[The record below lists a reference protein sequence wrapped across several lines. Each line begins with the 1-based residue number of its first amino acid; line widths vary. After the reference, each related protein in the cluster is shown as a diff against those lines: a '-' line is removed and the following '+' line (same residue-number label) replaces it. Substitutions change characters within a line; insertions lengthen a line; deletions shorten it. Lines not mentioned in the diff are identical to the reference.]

1 MEAMK
6 ENGYQAGNCIS
17 TQRQVRVKLLLLLK
31 NKKKGSEFMGGT
43 LLSKTCR
50 IITLS
55 FDKSESQQ
63 NKIRAQF

>member
-1 MEAMK
+1 MK

-31 NKKKGSEFMGGT
+31 NKKKGSEFLGGT
-43 LLSKTCR
+43 VLSKTCR

>member
-1 MEAMK
+1 MV
-6 ENGYQAGNCIS
+6 I
-17 TQRQVRVKLLLLLK
+17 KLEIAFLHEDKLESKTVAVIK

-43 LLSKTCR
+43 RISKTCR

-63 NKIRAQF
+63 TKIRAQF